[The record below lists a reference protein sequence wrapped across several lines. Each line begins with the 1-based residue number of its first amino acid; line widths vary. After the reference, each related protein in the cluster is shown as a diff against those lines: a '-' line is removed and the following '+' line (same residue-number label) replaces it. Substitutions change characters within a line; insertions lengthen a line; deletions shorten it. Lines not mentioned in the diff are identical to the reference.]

1 MNKGKFRVAIVGA
14 SSLKGKELADV
25 LNDRHFPA
33 EEVKLLDDEES
44 LGTLEAVGD
53 EVSFIQTV
61 LPEQFRNVD
70 FAFYASDADFTQKN
84 WSMAQRAGCAIVDLS
99 YSLEGERGATVR
111 APWLERELNRSHAP
125 ELQPAPV
132 VVAHAAAQVLAVLLL
147 RAQKVAPIA
156 RAVATVFEPASEH
169 GRRGMDELH
178 EQTVSLLS
186 FRDLPKNVFDTQVAF
201 NMVSRYGDS
210 SQPALETVERRIASH
225 FRKIA
230 GDAVPVPSLMLMQ
243 APSFHGHVFSL
254 YVELEKPVAAGD
266 LSAALEG
273 DRVEITR
280 SADDSPS
287 NVNAAGQDDVLV
299 SLRNDPQNDRGF
311 LISAAADN
319 LRLAASTAVECA
331 ETMAAARPRGQVQ

>member
-14 SSLKGKELADV
+14 ASLKGKELADV

-53 EVSFIQTV
+53 EVNFIQTV

-70 FAFYASDADFTQKN
+70 FAFFTSDTEFTQKN
-84 WSMAQRAGCAIVDLS
+84 WNMAQRAGCAIIDLS

-111 APWLERELNRSHAP
+111 SPWLEREMNRNRAP

-132 VVAHAAAQVLAVLLL
+132 VVAHPAAQALALLL
-147 RAQKVAPIA
+147 FRAKQLAPVT

-201 NMVSRYGDS
+201 NMVSRYGDA
-210 SQPALETVERRIASH
+210 SQPSLETVERRIESH
-225 FRKIA
+225 FRQIA
-230 GDAVPVPSLMLMQ
+230 GDGVPVPSLMLMQ

-254 YVELEKPVAAGD
+254 YVELEKAVAAGD
-266 LSAALEG
+266 LSDALAS
-273 DRVEITR
+273 DHVEITR
-280 SADDSPS
+280 AADESPS
-287 NVNAAGQDDVLV
+287 NVNAAGQDEVLV

-311 LISAAADN
+311 WISAAVDN